1 MTVGLVAGK
10 GRGLVV
16 TQNVKAG
23 QLLFVHKP
31 LAIAHVNARELG
43 FQIDMH
49 TRRMVSM
56 LLADSLLDVHL
67 PVPKF
72 CNAT

>member
-1 MTVGLVAGK
+1 MEGVADK

-16 TQNVKAG
+16 TQDVKAG

-31 LAIAHVNARELG
+31 LAIAHVDAQERG

-49 TRRMVSM
+49 TRRMVS
-56 LLADSLLDVHL
+56 LFLADLLNLAVHIL
-67 PVPKF
+67 LYR
-72 CNAT
+72 